1 MKKKIR
7 SVLQYA
13 MIMMVILALVWM
25 MCMPIWVANAEDE
38 EDTLVEVEATTPEGS
53 GTKSDPYLI
62 TTVSE
67 LVYCQEY
74 YSDTSRE
81 DEYVYWKL
89 CNNLDMDNVD
99 FEPIGIYASSPDESL
114 SKRGFFGEFDGNNH
128 IIYNLYMS
136 TTDSDYD
143 YMGLFACMLDTNSVI
158 KNLGLVDAYIYS
170 LSGDYVGGICGYMN
184 SQNSTTKTESED
196 SGIPLIMNC
205 FVEGDVRGASYV
217 GGIVGYMGHCHL
229 RNCYQIGTVKRKNSN
244 SIRIGGIAG
253 DAHTKTTLIYNCY
266 HIGTVASGYMI
277 AGYVDVS
284 LMLESCYYPNDEGD
298 ESILFCNKND
308 CIDDDVLDNAVQL
321 ESSFSDGTVRDLL
334 NDYIDTYTEEN
345 GDLYEWSSW
354 EVIDGIT
361 TLSGFDR
368 SVPGSSEDE
377 EDDIEET
384 TTTTEET
391 TTTTEETTTTTEG
404 TTTEETTTSDT
415 ESTTTETTTAT
426 TAGVTSDTTTEETT
440 TTVEETTTTSE
451 EATTEET
458 TTSDTESTTAETTTA
473 TTAGV
478 TSDTTAEETTTLE
491 ETTTEEATTSDTES
505 TTAETTTATTAGVTS
520 DTTTEETTTTV
531 GETTTALEETTTE
544 EATTSD
550 TESTTAETTT
560 ATTAG
565 VTSDTTTEETTT
577 TVEETTTTLEETTTE
592 EATTSDTE
600 STTAETTTAITAG
613 VTSNTIMET
622 TVTDVTSIS
631 EEEET
636 QTTTTETGEALML
649 GDVDFDG
656 DIDIIDATMTLQE
669 SVTLASGLE
678 SGFTAKQSAV
688 ADVDLDGEVTI
699 ADAYAILQYYT
710 YAASAAQTIIWSET
724 TVLIE

>member
-391 TTTTEETTTTTEG
+391 TTTTEG

-478 TSDTTAEETTTLE
+478 TSDTT
-491 ETTTEEATTSDTES
+491 
-505 TTAETTTATTAGVTS
+505 
-520 DTTTEETTTTV
+520 TEETTTTV
-531 GETTTALEETTTE
+531 GETTTA
-544 EATTSD
+544 
-550 TESTTAETTT
+550 
-560 ATTAG
+560 
-565 VTSDTTTEETTT
+565 
-577 TVEETTTTLEETTTE
+577 LEETTTE

>member
-1 MKKKIR
+1 MKNKIR

-13 MIMMVILALVWM
+13 TIMMVIFALVWM
-25 MCMPIWVANAEDE
+25 MYMPIWVANAEDE

-74 YSDTSRE
+74 YSDTNRE

-184 SQNSTTKTESED
+184 SQNSTKQTESED

-308 CIDDDVLDNAVQL
+308 CVDDDVLDNAVQL

-391 TTTTEETTTTTEG
+391 TTTTEETTTTTEETTTTTEG
-404 TTTEETTTSDT
+404 TTTEETTTSDM
-415 ESTTTETTTAT
+415 
-426 TAGVTSDTTTEETT
+426 
-440 TTVEETTTTSE
+440 
-451 EATTEET
+451 
-458 TTSDTESTTAETTTA
+458 
-473 TTAGV
+473 
-478 TSDTTAEETTTLE
+478 
-491 ETTTEEATTSDTES
+491 ES

-531 GETTTALEETTTE
+531 EETTTALEETTTE

-565 VTSDTTTEETTT
+565 VTS
-577 TVEETTTTLEETTTE
+577 
-592 EATTSDTE
+592 
-600 STTAETTTAITAG
+600 
-613 VTSNTIMET
+613 NTIMET
-622 TVTDVTSIS
+622 TVTDVTSVS

-710 YAASAAQTIIWSET
+710 YAASAGQTIIWSET